1 MKKKIY
7 ILPIFLFAF
16 NIFLFGQDKKQKT
29 EKENILY
36 QYFTNS
42 QFALDKGRDNDAINI
57 LLELN
62 KIIPDNSNVL
72 YKIGSIYVNY
82 PIYPNDKA
90 KAYPFLEKSLKN
102 ISIDYEGEYL
112 DTTAPI
118 HAYYYLAESYLT
130 ANKIAEAAETSR
142 KFYVYAEQYWGPA
155 YYSEIKKEDIMT
167 RAEKQKTIIENAQKL
182 IANPLKVKLH
192 RLGPTINTSFNE
204 YNAFITPDNKIIY
217 TARNILNSDSVVGK
231 RGDYSI
237 AAFVDSLSENIYSVD
252 YDRSTK
258 KCSLPVAL
266 FNSSIKNISIVGLSS
281 DGKSM
286 LIYKSDVGNGDLF
299 VSEFNND
306 KWSDPVSL
314 GNSINGSK
322 SCESHACFSPDKNTI
337 YFSSTRKGGFGGLDI
352 WYSTRGAGNSWSKPE
367 NMGPSINTP
376 FDDVAPLISND
387 GNTLFFSSEGHN
399 TMGGLDIFSC
409 TQTGQ
414 NKWSDPVNIGYPLNT
429 TDDNIILS
437 TSTDGLISFLSA
449 RPTKNGLGD
458 LDIFEV
464 TYLSKLPQLALNGK
478 VKDAETK
485 KPLGA
490 KILFLSDDKK
500 DTLAN
505 FNNNDSTG
513 TFSQNIPKTGET
525 IYLLA
530 SAENYQPYSKEI
542 NTSQNIIDNKI
553 NLDDIELIPISKKE
567 IAVDNTKK
575 QTPDN
580 SNKPKKEVP
589 IIADNKIKENVIK
602 PEGGDQEIIKL
613 KNIYYDYNKATLR
626 PASTKELERLLKF
639 LNNHPTL
646 KIEIS
651 SHCDSIGS
659 KKYNYDLSNRRA
671 KAVVNY
677 LTSKG
682 IDSKRL
688 TYKGYGKDVPV
699 ATNSTVEGRQLNRR
713 SEFKI
718 IEK

>member
-7 ILPIFLFAF
+7 ILPILLFAF
-16 NIFLFGQDKKQKT
+16 NIFLFGQNKKQLA
-29 EKENILY
+29 EKANTLY

-42 QFALDKGRDNDAINI
+42 QFALDKGRSNDAVNI

-62 KIIPDNSNVL
+62 QIIPDNSNVL

-90 KAYPFLEKSLKN
+90 KAYPYLEKSLKN

-130 ANKIAEAAETSR
+130 ANKINEAAEASR

-167 RAEKQKTIIENAQKL
+167 RAEKQKTVIENAQKL
-182 IANPLKVKLH
+182 IANPVKVKLH
-192 RLGPTINTSFNE
+192 RLGSTINTSFNE

-217 TARNILNSDSVVGK
+217 TDRNILNSDSVTGK
-231 RGDYSI
+231 KGEYSL
-237 AAFVDSLSENIYSVD
+237 AAFTDSLSENIYSVD

-258 KCSLPVAL
+258 KCSLPVEL
-266 FNSSIKNISIVGLSS
+266 FNPSIRNLSIVGLSS

-286 LIYKSDVGNGDLF
+286 LIYKSDVGSGDLF
-299 VSEFNND
+299 ISEYNNGQ
-306 KWSDPVSL
+306 WSDPVSL

-337 YFSSTRKGGFGGLDI
+337 YFSSTRKGGYGGFDI
-352 WYSTRGAGNSWSKPE
+352 WSSTRGNNNSWSKPE
-367 NMGPSINTP
+367 NLGPTINTP

-387 GNTLFFSSEGHN
+387 GNTLLFSSEGHN

-409 TQTGQ
+409 TQNGQ

-437 TSTDGLISFLSA
+437 TSADGLVSFLSA
-449 RPTKNGLGD
+449 RPTKNGLKD

-464 TYLSKLPQLALNGK
+464 TFLDKLPQLALQGK
-478 VKDAETK
+478 VIDADTK

-505 FNNNDSTG
+505 FKSNDSTG
-513 TFSQNIPKTGET
+513 TFNQNIPKTGET

-530 SAENYQPYSKEI
+530 SADNYQPSSKEV

-553 NLDDIELIPISKKE
+553 TLNDIELIPLTKTE
-567 IAVDNTKK
+567 IAVDNSKKAPDLTDKSTK
-575 QTPDN
+575 Q
-580 SNKPKKEVP
+580 VP
-589 IIADNKIKENVIK
+589 IIADNVKK

-613 KNIYYDYNKATLR
+613 KIYYDYNKATLR

-659 KKYNYDLSNRRA
+659 AKYNYNLSNKRA

-677 LTSKG
+677 LTQKG
-682 IDSKRL
+682 IDPNRL

-699 ATNSTVEGRQLNRR
+699 ATNSTYQGRQLNRR